1 MKHPNATVAAGG
13 SGLSA
18 FIVWI
23 CGNVLHWSLSA
34 EDGAIIAG
42 TVSAAVLFVGRNGIR
57 GLWRR
62 IWDGQEGT
70 ADVLELLTIAILVLV
85 ALTLWKV
92 W

>member
-1 MKHPNATVAAGG
+1 MKHPNAAVAAGG
-13 SGLSA
+13 SSLSA

-42 TVSAAVLFVGRNGIR
+42 AVSALVLFIGRNGIR
-57 GLWRR
+57 GLWKR
-62 IWDGQEGT
+62 IWNGQDGA
-70 ADVLELLTIAILVLV
+70 ADVLELVSIAILVLV